1 MALAGTTSAVDPFE
15 LTSGLDPEDLV
26 RRFGSPLYLVL
37 EAVIRDRYRRLH
49 TALNKEG
56 IEAQIAYSIKTNYLT
71 AVCRVFEQ
79 EGAFAEIV
87 SGVEHAI
94 VSRAGFPDDRIVFNG
109 PYKTRDEL
117 AALAGRG
124 RINVESLTELDTLES
139 SGRERDAVY
148 PVGLRINLPV
158 GAVPWSRFGFSLS
171 AGEASEAVEDIKRL
185 PHVRLAGLH
194 THIGTNLR
202 NLEAFTEATKL
213 MCELARS
220 LIEEGEA
227 IEYLDLGGGFAAPRS
242 RLFDIPEEGWS
253 VPALED
259 YGRTIS
265 SVFHRHF
272 PSDPAPLLFVEPGRA
287 LVSESGVVLTTAVSK
302 RNVGGRLSIVVDGG
316 INIVPSAQGI
326 KHDVRN
332 LSRTDGPAV
341 PVDVYGPMC
350 MQVDTLG
357 AGVPLVEPQP
367 GDVLGVFDT
376 GAYDFAHS
384 IQFIRLR
391 PAVVAINNVGKARLV
406 RRAEAPSDIL
416 DLDAD

>member
-1 MALAGTTSAVDPFE
+1 MALADTRPALDPFE
-15 LTSGLDPEDLV
+15 LTSGLDAGDLV
-26 RRFGSPLYLVL
+26 RRFGSPLCVIL
-37 EAVIRDRYRRLH
+37 EPLIRDRYQRLYG
-49 TALNKEG
+49 ALNEEG
-56 IEAQIAYSIKTNYLT
+56 VPAQIAYSVKTNYLT

-87 SGVEHAI
+87 SGVEHVI
-94 VSRAGFPDDRIVFNG
+94 VGRAGFPDDRIVFNG

-124 RINVESLTELDTLES
+124 RINVESLSELDVLES
-139 SGRERDAVY
+139 IGRERDAVLSA
-148 PVGLRINLPV
+148 GLRINLPIGV
-158 GAVPWSRFGFSLS
+158 VPWSRFGFSLS
-171 AGEASEAVEDIKRL
+171 EGEAREAVEHIKRL
-185 PHVRLAGLH
+185 PHIRLGGLH
-194 THIGTNLR
+194 THIGTNLT
-202 NLEAFTEATKL
+202 NLEAFAEATRL
-213 MCELARS
+213 MCECAHS
-220 LIEEGEA
+220 LISEGEE

-242 RLFDIPEEGWS
+242 RLLDIPEESWS

-265 SVFHRHF
+265 TVFRRYF
-272 PSDPAPLLFVEPGRA
+272 PSEPAPLLFVEPGRA
-287 LVSESGVVLTTAVSK
+287 MVSESGVVLTTVVSK
-302 RNVGGRLSIVVDGG
+302 RNVGGRLSVVLDGG

-326 KHDVRN
+326 KHEVRN

-357 AGVPLVEPQP
+357 AGVALVEPQT

-391 PAVVAINNVGKARLV
+391 PAVAAVNDAGDARLV
-406 RRAEAPSDIL
+406 RRPEAPSDIL
-416 DLDAD
+416 AVDTE